1 MSHPS
6 STILVTTNK
15 GVSGAIAEAFNED
28 PFLTPILVVEHL
40 RDLEKHLEHSPS
52 GLVLVDVEPEPHV
65 MLEYV
70 RQLVDANPRCRFVVI
85 APDFDKEIL
94 LESMQAGARHFLPQA
109 WIGPDV
115 VPICRELAEQ
125 VRGPVAAHGSLY
137 TVLSASGGC
146 GATTFA
152 VNLAAEFGAMAGQR
166 SLLVDFDT
174 RFGGVAT
181 HLGVHG
187 EYGLADL
194 LSREGGIDSELVRST
209 AVERGKWLDLLL
221 SPVSI
226 NYKDPAPLYLDGLA
240 DAVNVFRTGYEATVI
255 DAPSLTFE
263 ATAALAGLS
272 TATVLVMQL
281 NVKDLHNARLML
293 LALSEAEI
301 ESPVHVV
308 ANRCKGSGK
317 PVTLKEAAE
326 TLEFDGKV
334 VPIPDD
340 PAAAMRALNSGESVL
355 EACPGSKLHKQ
366 MQLFARSLSGEE
378 KTEETDR
385 KPKRKKKAA

>member
-1 MSHPS
+1 MSQAS
-6 STILVTTNK
+6 NTILVTTNK
-15 GVSGAIAEAFNED
+15 GVSGAIAEAFGDE
-28 PFLTPILVVEHL
+28 PLLQSPIVVEHL
-40 RDLEKHLEHSPS
+40 RELEKHLEHSPA

-70 RQLVDANPRCRFVVI
+70 RELVDANPQCRFVVI

-125 VRGPVAAHGSLY
+125 VRGPLAAHGSLY

-152 VNLAAEFGAMAGQR
+152 VNLAAELGAMAGQR
-166 SLLVDFDT
+166 SLLVDFDS

-187 EYGLADL
+187 EYGIADL

-226 NYKDPAPLYLDGLA
+226 NYQDPALLYLDGLE
-240 DAVNVFRTGYEATVI
+240 DAVNVFRSGYEATVI

-293 LALSEAEI
+293 LALAEADV

-308 ANRCKGSGK
+308 ANRCKGAGK

-326 TLEFDGKV
+326 TLEYDGKV
-334 VPIPDD
+334 VPILDD
-340 PAAAMRALNSGESVL
+340 PPSALRALNSGESVL
-355 EACPGSKLHKQ
+355 EACPGSKLQKQ
-366 MQLFARSLSGEE
+366 MQHFARTLRGDDQ
-378 KTEETDR
+378 TETSER
-385 KPKRKKKAA
+385 KPKRNKKAA